1 LDTYE
6 CIKTKLD
13 IHDFSSRMVP
23 PDLRLKIL
31 EAGRLTGSERNSQ
44 HWRFI
49 LVRERRSLER
59 LMDDSISGKWIKAA
73 NFAIIVLTD
82 PRYVFN
88 ALDTGRAIQDMQ
100 LAAWNYGVASGIFTG
115 IRAEELRKDFNIPT
129 ELNPTAVVGFG
140 YPDRKIIG
148 KKSRKPLED
157 IAFLD
162 KYGNNL
168 KPKKPS

>member
-6 CIKTKLD
+6 CVKTKLD
-13 IHDFSSRMVP
+13 IHDFSSKAVP
-23 PDLRLKIL
+23 ADLKLKTL
-31 EAGRLTGSERNSQ
+31 EAGRLTGSERNIQ

-49 LVRERRSLER
+49 LLQERRSLER
-59 LMDDSISGKWIKAA
+59 LAEDSTTGKWAKAA

-82 PRYVFN
+82 PQHKFN
-88 ALDTGRAIQDMQ
+88 MLDSGRAIQDMQ

-115 IRAEELRKDFNIPT
+115 IKAEELRKDFDIPR
-129 ELNPTAVVGFG
+129 ELNPTVVVGFG
-140 YPDRKIIG
+140 YPARKIFG

-157 IAFLD
+157 VAFLE

-168 KPKKPS
+168 KPKMLG